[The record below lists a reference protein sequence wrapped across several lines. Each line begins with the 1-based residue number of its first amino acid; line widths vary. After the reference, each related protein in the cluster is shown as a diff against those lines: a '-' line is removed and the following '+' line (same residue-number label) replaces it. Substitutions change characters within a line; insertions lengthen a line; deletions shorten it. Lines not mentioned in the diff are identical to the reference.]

1 MTVHLTTS
9 MTMGSETEHFE
20 FTESGQLIRLN
31 GGQIYLRYL
40 EHQDNQETP
49 VQFRLDED
57 RVQLDRRGPRQ
68 TRLVFEAGSETTTR
82 YQTEYGIIHLGVET
96 RQLIKKVD
104 FTNHAGSL
112 QAAYRLKNQGQ
123 VLGTYR
129 IQLQFAP

>member
-1 MTVHLTTS
+1 

-82 YQTEYGIIHLGVET
+82 HQTEYGIIHLGVET

>member
-1 MTVHLTTS
+1 

-20 FTESGQLIRLN
+20 CTESGQLIRLN
-31 GGQIYLRYL
+31 GGQVYLRYL

-68 TRLVFEAGSETTTR
+68 TRLVFEAGAETMTR

-104 FTNHAGSL
+104 FTNHTGSL
-112 QAAYRLKNQGQ
+112 QATYRLKNQGQ

>member
-1 MTVHLTTS
+1 

-129 IQLQFAP
+129 IQLQFAPWYCNM